1 MIGKLLLTCRPS
13 FEELFHVFSD
23 NPEYVNLRELLLL
36 QDLQQLGM

>member
-1 MIGKLLLTCRPS
+1 MIHKLLLTYRPS